1 MSKKLLILL
10 VTIGV
15 ALLFASTGLYAGT
28 APPDTIHLYEKA
40 FKKHKKGPVAFP
52 HKKHIEEYKLKCGE
66 CHHDANHK
74 PLNNL
79 KMTDDVK
86 PCIACHKATKR
97 VRGEK
102 LSKKEKIKKY
112 YEYAMH
118 ENCKSCHKAFNKKKT
133 GKVRGPAPTSCN
145 QCHAKKKKK

>member
-1 MSKKLLILL
+1 MNKKLLILL
-10 VTIGV
+10 ITVGM
-15 ALLFASTGLYAGT
+15 ALLFVSTSLYAGT
-28 APPDTIHLYEKA
+28 VPPDTMQLYDQA

-52 HKKHIEEYKLKCGE
+52 HKKHIEEYKLNCGE

-86 PCIACHKATKR
+86 KCVECHKATKK

-102 LSKKEKIKKY
+102 LTKKEKIKKY
-112 YEYAMH
+112 LEYAMH
-118 ENCKSCHKAFNKKKT
+118 ANCITCHKKFNKKKT

-145 QCHAKKKKK
+145 KCHARKKKK